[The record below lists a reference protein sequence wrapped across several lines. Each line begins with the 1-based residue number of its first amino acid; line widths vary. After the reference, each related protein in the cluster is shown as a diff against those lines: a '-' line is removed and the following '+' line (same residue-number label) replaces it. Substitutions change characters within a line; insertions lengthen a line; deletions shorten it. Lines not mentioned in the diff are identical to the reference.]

1 METEGL
7 TGEQISKEIER
18 VRTVAKKTHET
29 VRIVFAPSKVDESN
43 VSDIAQIY
51 GRIGKADYDTVVIVE
66 SSPGEAE
73 KKIPMS
79 SHKIYTTSLGT
90 VQVNDRLRNDFC
102 DEDDD
107 FFIDD
112 EAFTD
117 DMSLFDQL
125 KVLQCLLDEFSVLS
139 IQITDEGSF
148 IVKELANAL
157 EEILTSKN
165 ALIVICCDLDPA
177 LKNEY
182 LKIWKLI
189 QNNETAT
196 LMNYLNSDDFVPE
209 GKGVLIAGLMVANA
223 WGLKLVIESKPENK
237 YLTAYAEMQKHAIF
251 SS

>member
-18 VRTVAKKTHET
+18 ARKLVNESHET
-29 VRIVFAPSKVDESN
+29 VRIVFSPTN
-43 VSDIAQIY
+43 VERENIREVAQIY
-51 GRIGKADYDTVVIVE
+51 GRIGKADYETVVIVE

-79 SHKIYTTSLGT
+79 SHKIYTTSIGT

-112 EAFTD
+112 EAFTV

-165 ALIVICCDLDPA
+165 ALIVICCDLDPK
-177 LKNEY
+177 LKKEY
-182 LKIWKLI
+182 VKIWNLI
-189 QNNETAT
+189 QKGETST

-223 WGLKLVIESKPENK
+223 WGLKLVIESNPENK